1 MKDQTFIEHIEKALE
16 QRSMENKDLELIL
29 MALVLTLDAMD
40 EMREGLEEMKGFFA
54 RFPFFN

>member
-40 EMREGLEEMKGFFA
+40 EMREGLEKLKDFLGRTNLFD
-54 RFPFFN
+54 